1 VHFYRN
7 VKHSVSIWLFSTRD
21 HVAHERTS
29 VSLMVNNRCVHL
41 KPEDT
46 VRH

>member
-1 VHFYRN
+1 VRLCRN
-7 VKHSVSIWLFSTRD
+7 VKHSVNIWLFSTLD

-29 VSLMVNNRCVHL
+29 VSLVVNNRCVHL
-41 KPEDT
+41 KPEGT